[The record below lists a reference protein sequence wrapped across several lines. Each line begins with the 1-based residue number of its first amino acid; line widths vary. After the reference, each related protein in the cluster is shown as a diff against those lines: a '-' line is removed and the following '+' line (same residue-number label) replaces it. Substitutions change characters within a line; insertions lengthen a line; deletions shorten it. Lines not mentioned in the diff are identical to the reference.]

1 MNLLLDTCVFLWASG
16 ENARLSVGAR
26 DALLAAENT
35 LLLSTVSVWE
45 ISIKFARGTLL
56 LPQPPS
62 ILIPLAREQFAV
74 GSLQLDE
81 PSAILASTLP
91 HLHRDPFDRMLVC
104 QALHHGLAILTPD
117 RLIQQYGVR
126 CIW

>member
-16 ENARLSVGAR
+16 ERARLSDIAR
-26 DALLAAENT
+26 DAILAAENR

-45 ISIKFARGTLL
+45 ISIKFARGTLI

-62 ILIPLAREQFAV
+62 ILIPLAREQFDV

-81 PSAILASTLP
+81 PSAMLASTLP
-91 HLHRDPFDRMLVC
+91 HLHRDPFDRMIVC
-104 QALHHGLAILTPD
+104 QALHHGLTILTPD
-117 RLIQQYGVR
+117 RLIQQYGVS
-126 CIW
+126 CVW